1 MAILSML
8 DLSKYD
14 KGISGVVVFVW
25 IISPVYLKA

>member
-1 MAILSML
+1 MAVLSTT
-8 DLSKYD
+8 DLSEYN